1 MGISVR
7 LRIDGARET
16 LSAFRKLGKEAAAAL
31 KDANKE
37 ISTDLANKVKAAA
50 VSSDAQSA
58 AVAPSIKAKR
68 DRIPSITA
76 GGTRQATKQRRRSR
90 GQGKTTAGD
99 LVFGANFG
107 ATYLPQF
114 RKHNGGAGS
123 EDYWFF
129 STVEDNEAAM
139 VKEWTDAADRLLSE
153 WGSGG

>member
-1 MGISVR
+1 MGITVK

-16 LSAFRKLGKEAAAAL
+16 LAAFRKLGKEATAAL

-37 ISTDLANKVKAAA
+37 ISNDLADKVRNAARA
-50 VSSDAQSA
+50 SDAQSS

-76 GGTRQATKQRRRSR
+76 GGTRLATKQRRRSR
-90 GQGKTTAGD
+90 GQRKTTAGD

-123 EDYWFF
+123 DDYWFF
-129 STVEDNEAAM
+129 STVEENEAAM
-139 VKEWTDAADRLLSE
+139 VKQWTDTADRLLNE
-153 WGSGG
+153 WGSSG

>member
-7 LRIDGARET
+7 LKIDGARET
-16 LSAFRKLGKEAAAAL
+16 LAAFRTLGKEATAAL

-37 ISTDLANKVKAAA
+37 ISNDLADKIRDAARA
-50 VSSDAQSA
+50 SDAQSA
-58 AVAPSIKAKR
+58 AVAPSIKVKR
-68 DRIPSITA
+68 DRIPSVAA
-76 GGTRQATKQRRRSR
+76 GGSRLATKQRRRSE

-123 EDYWFF
+123 PDYWFF
-129 STVEDNEAAM
+129 ETVEDNEAAM
-139 VKEWTDAADRLLSE
+139 VKEWTDTADRLLTE
-153 WGSGG
+153 WGQGG

>member
-7 LRIDGARET
+7 VKIDGARQT
-16 LSAFRKLGKEAAAAL
+16 LAAFRKLGTDATKAL
-31 KDANKE
+31 KDANQE
-37 ISTDLANKVKAAA
+37 ISKDLAEKVRNAAR
-50 VSSDAQSA
+50 SSDAQSA

-76 GGTRQATKQRRRSR
+76 GGTRMATRQRHRSK
-90 GQGKTTAGD
+90 GQRKTTAGD

-114 RKHNGGAGS
+114 RRHNGGAGS

-139 VKEWTDAADRLLSE
+139 IKDWTDAADRLLNE

>member
-7 LRIDGARET
+7 LKIDGATQT
-16 LSAFRKLGKEAAAAL
+16 LAAFKKLGKEATAAL

-37 ISTDLANKVKAAA
+37 ISSDLADKVRNAAR
-50 VSSDAQSA
+50 SSDGQSA
-58 AVAPSIKAKR
+58 AVAPSIKVKR

-76 GGTRQATKQRRRSR
+76 GGTRLATKQRRRSK

-114 RKHNGGAGS
+114 RKHTQGGDA
-123 EDYWFF
+123 DYWFF
-129 STVEDNEAAM
+129 TTVEDNETAM
-139 VKEWTDAADRLLSE
+139 VKEWTDAADRLLTE
-153 WGSGG
+153 WGQGG